1 LPQSINDA
9 LDWADKQLDRLAGL
23 FVVLGSFAIVTLM
36 GITAVSVVWRYLLRD
51 PIFGIEDLS
60 IIALTIVAAASVA
73 YGARNNAH
81 VSVDVI
87 SYFFGRRVKRFTDL
101 FMRICVVFIAGLAT
115 YALFT
120 KACGMEKACITN
132 NFSIVHRPFYYV
144 LGVAMGFYALVIL
157 VQMLKGVAHFRG
169 EDPNEITD

>member
-1 LPQSINDA
+1 
-9 LDWADKQLDRLAGL
+9 
-23 FVVLGSFAIVTLM
+23 M
-36 GITAVSVVWRYLLRD
+36 
-51 PIFGIEDLS
+51 
-60 IIALTIVAAASVA
+60 ALTIVAAASVA

-87 SYFFGRRVKRFTDL
+87 SYLFGRRVKRVTDL
-101 FMRICVVFIAGLAT
+101 FMRLCVVFIAGLAAF
-115 YALFT
+115 ALFT

-144 LGVAMGFYALVIL
+144 LGLAMAFYMLVVL
-157 VQMLKGVAHFRG
+157 VHLLMGIVHFRG

>member
-1 LPQSINDA
+1 MPTKAKGA

-23 FVVLGSFAIVTLM
+23 FALVGAIAVIALM
-36 GITAVSVVWRYLLRD
+36 AITAVSVTWRYILRD

-60 IIALTIVAAASVA
+60 VISLTIVAAASVA

-87 SYFFGRRVKRFTDL
+87 SYFAGRRVKRFTDL
-101 FMRICVVFIAGLAT
+101 IMRICVVFIAGLAT

-120 KACGMEKACITN
+120 KACGIEKACITN
-132 NFSIVHRPFYYV
+132 NFSIVHRPYYYV
-144 LGVAMGFYALVIL
+144 LGVAMGFYALVVL
-157 VQMLKGVAHFRG
+157 VQLLIGLANFRG
-169 EDPNEITD
+169 EDPNELTD